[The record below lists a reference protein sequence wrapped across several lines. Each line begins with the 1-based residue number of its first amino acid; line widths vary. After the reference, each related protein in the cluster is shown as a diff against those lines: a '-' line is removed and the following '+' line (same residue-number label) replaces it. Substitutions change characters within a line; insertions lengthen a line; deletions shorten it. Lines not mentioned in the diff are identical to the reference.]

1 MRGEGPW
8 RWWDEEGEVEGEFV
22 GARAPGAGG
31 MREGRLRWRLLLG
44 LRLGVGFGRMVKRI

>member
-31 MREGRLRWRLLLG
+31 MRKGRLRESVLG
-44 LRLGVGFGRMVKRI
+44 RGPRVLVE